1 KYTHSRAYLTAQLAI
16 LMGGRVAEE
25 LTLDEVTTGA
35 GNDIE
40 RATDLARR
48 MVCEWGMS
56 ELGPLAFGGGDE
68 PVFLGRDYVQRTEFS
83 EDTAVRIDREIERL
97 VRGGYEAARAIL
109 DEHRDL
115 LDLVAQDLLERESL
129 DGCEVYRRIYE
140 KTGSKLGPIA
150 HPAPPDKPAPTDAE
164 EGSKVGASSP
174 RPVTGSQTPDLV
186 PTR

>member
-1 KYTHSRAYLTAQLAI
+1 QSLPRLGLSSSCSRAHRDVHSLPP
-16 LMGGRVAEE
+16 R
-25 LTLDEVTTGA
+25 
-35 GNDIE
+35 
-40 RATDLARR
+40 RSSDL
-48 MVCEWGMS
+48 CEWGMS